1 MAISREMDLSGVDDD
16 VYTPR
21 VATTMA
27 DSIGEHVDHCLD
39 HVSALLAAD
48 SSLML
53 SYDRRQRG
61 TAIETDPRSPST
73 PRRH

>member
-1 MAISREMDLSGVDDD
+1 MSREMDLSEVDDD
-16 VYTPR
+16 VYTAR
-21 VATTMA
+21 VATTMSG
-27 DSIGEHVDHCLD
+27 SIGEHVGHCLD
-39 HVSALLAAD
+39 HLSALLSAD
-48 SSLML
+48 PPLML